1 MSKKKELNPSQV
13 MDASE
18 ASDWLKIPK
27 STLYKL
33 CSEGK
38 LPVTKIGKHWRF
50 HRASLE
56 KWFLE
61 ETKVKKNNK

>member
-1 MSKKKELNPSQV
+1 MPKKNASNPSQV
-13 MDASE
+13 MDISE
-18 ASDWLKIPK
+18 ASNWLKIPK

-50 HRASLE
+50 HRETLE

-61 ETKVKKNNK
+61 KLR

>member
-1 MSKKKELNPSQV
+1 MSKNKKSNPSQV

-27 STLYKL
+27 STIYKL

-50 HRASLE
+50 HRETLE
-56 KWFLE
+56 KWLLE
-61 ETKVKKNNK
+61 ETKVEKKDK